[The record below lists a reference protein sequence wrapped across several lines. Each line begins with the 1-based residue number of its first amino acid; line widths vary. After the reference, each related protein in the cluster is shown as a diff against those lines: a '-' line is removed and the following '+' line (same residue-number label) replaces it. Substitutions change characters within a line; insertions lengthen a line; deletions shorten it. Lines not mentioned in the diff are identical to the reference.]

1 MRKLIILL
9 VCCVA
14 VSALA
19 ALIYIKSPSDEQLE
33 TASSANGAVT
43 CAHGANCSHNHTAYG
58 DSITKRRP
66 ASRYPMVDLDEPV
79 LTSGPESV
87 ATAQAG
93 DRLKLNFGADLQL
106 DARVVGSKIF
116 PGNDKSISMKLLG
129 QQGSIYWLK
138 KADGSIMGNIH
149 LKDGDKNIIYKY
161 NGQDG
166 EWTIQQITQ
175 QEYLCSSG
183 DKDEAVGIP
192 FVDLADDP
200 DEPAE
205 IIPLLNSLPGAEA
218 VVYID
223 FDVPALMKPV
233 SVKSGKKLP
242 RT

>member
-58 DSITKRRP
+58 DSITKRP

-138 KADGSIMGNIH
+138 KADSN
-149 LKDGDKNIIYKY
+149 
-161 NGQDG
+161 
-166 EWTIQQITQ
+166 
-175 QEYLCSSG
+175 
-183 DKDEAVGIP
+183 
-192 FVDLADDP
+192 
-200 DEPAE
+200 
-205 IIPLLNSLPGAEA
+205 
-218 VVYID
+218 
-223 FDVPALMKPV
+223 
-233 SVKSGKKLP
+233 GKKWSQI
-242 RT
+242 